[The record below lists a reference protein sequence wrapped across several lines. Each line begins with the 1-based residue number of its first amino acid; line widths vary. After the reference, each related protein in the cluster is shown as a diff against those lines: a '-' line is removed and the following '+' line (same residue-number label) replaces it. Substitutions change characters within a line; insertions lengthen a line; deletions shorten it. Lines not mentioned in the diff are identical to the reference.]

1 MLVGSNVGGVDVQ
14 PLDADGVGAV
24 AVGTVAWLVGFGVLW
39 LFFRDHLAAHGTQ
52 WWLTV
57 CLVGAGLGGLGLV
70 YTTRR
75 RAAYRRAGGD
85 V

>member
-1 MLVGSNVGGVDVQ
+1 MGSNVEGVDVQ

-24 AVGTVAWLVGFGVLW
+24 AAGTVAWLVGYAVLV
-39 LFFRDHLAAHGTQ
+39 LFFRDELTAHGTQ

-57 CLVGAGLGGLGLV
+57 CLVGAGLGLLGLI

-75 RAAYRRAGGD
+75 RAAYRKAAHG
-85 V
+85 